1 MGYVKNVKKYK
12 NTKSVWIYVNVFTSR
27 DSGWLTGE
35 QTVLTGERA
44 VLTGVAQQISY
55 DDVIDD
61 FASKK
66 ARKVK
71 F

>member
-1 MGYVKNVKKYK
+1 M
-12 NTKSVWIYVNVFTSR
+12 NVFTSR

-35 QTVLTGERA
+35 RTVP
-44 VLTGVAQQISY
+44 TGVAQQISY

-61 FASKK
+61 FASKE

>member
-1 MGYVKNVKKYK
+1 M
-12 NTKSVWIYVNVFTSR
+12 
-27 DSGWLTGE
+27 
-35 QTVLTGERA
+35 VLTGERT

-66 ARKVK
+66 ARKVLDCTSHLLLMLMRVVNRMNNLLQSEH
-71 F
+71 